1 MKACSKGI
9 HICLIHSFQDILTT
23 EPLFNETVHF
33 EEESLSNAMKVVTS
47 LVSVHSSRI
56 IDEFLKLD

>member
-1 MKACSKGI
+1 M
-9 HICLIHSFQDILTT
+9 HNCLIHSLQNFLTT

-33 EEESLSNAMKVVTS
+33 EEESLSNAMKVVMS
-47 LVSVHSSRI
+47 LLSMHSSWI